1 MRLLIHLIPFLSLF
15 PALFSSLFALSQT
28 TCSPHHINDNDDNSS
43 LCQLHQFQLKID
55 HLESVLA
62 ESIQNL
68 TEKIDRIEER
78 EKRIDDMA
86 QKIHHLQSVLST
98 LKGDSL
104 ATDER
109 LKALEEEVR
118 LLWAA
123 SRKYNFD
130 LHVLESK
137 AQDAEDRLET
147 VASRAQKMADVVT
160 EQWIQIQQLE
170 QALHITQ
177 MRTMR
182 VQRQLTRCIFLKFIN
197 NLSDD
202 PLLKTL
208 GPNFK
213 SYFSRALHQFKRVFA
228 EFKRSHHELQHFIKE
243 KLKKNEFTA
252 ALANEELVFFMA
264 SALITF
270 PVMSVWMLLS
280 SKLTS

>member
-43 LCQLHQFQLKID
+43 RCQLHQCQLKID
-55 HLESVLA
+55 RLESVLA

-182 VQRQLTRCIFLKFIN
+182 IQRQLTRCIFLKFIN

-208 GPNFK
+208 GPNFR

-243 KLKKNEFTA
+243 KLEKNEFTA

-270 PVMSVWMLLS
+270 PVMSAWMLLS

>member
-1 MRLLIHLIPFLSLF
+1 
-15 PALFSSLFALSQT
+15 
-28 TCSPHHINDNDDNSS
+28 
-43 LCQLHQFQLKID
+43 
-55 HLESVLA
+55 
-62 ESIQNL
+62 
-68 TEKIDRIEER
+68 
-78 EKRIDDMA
+78 MA

-118 LLWAA
+118 LLWTA

-137 AQDAEDRLET
+137 AQDTEDRLQT
-147 VASRAQKMADVVT
+147 VASQAQKMADVVT
-160 EQWIQIQQLE
+160 EQWIQIQRLE

-208 GPNFK
+208 GPNFR

-228 EFKRSHHELQHFIKE
+228 EFKRSHHE
-243 KLKKNEFTA
+243 
-252 ALANEELVFFMA
+252 EL
-264 SALITF
+264 
-270 PVMSVWMLLS
+270 
-280 SKLTS
+280 

>member
-1 MRLLIHLIPFLSLF
+1 MRLLIHLIPFVSLF
-15 PALFSSLFALSQT
+15 PALFSSLFAPSQT

-118 LLWAA
+118 LLWTA

-137 AQDAEDRLET
+137 AQDTEDRLQT
-147 VASRAQKMADVVT
+147 VASQAQKMADVVT
-160 EQWIQIQQLE
+160 EQWIQIQRLE

-177 MRTMR
+177 
-182 VQRQLTRCIFLKFIN
+182 FIN

-208 GPNFK
+208 GPNFR

-243 KLKKNEFTA
+243 KLEKNEFTA

-270 PVMSVWMLLS
+270 PVMSAWMLLS

>member
-1 MRLLIHLIPFLSLF
+1 M
-15 PALFSSLFALSQT
+15 T
-28 TCSPHHINDNDDNSS
+28 
-43 LCQLHQFQLKID
+43 
-55 HLESVLA
+55 
-62 ESIQNL
+62 
-68 TEKIDRIEER
+68 
-78 EKRIDDMA
+78 

-137 AQDAEDRLET
+137 AQDSEDRLET
-147 VASRAQKMADVVT
+147 VASQAQKMADIVT
-160 EQWIQIQQLE
+160 EQWIQIQRLE

-177 MRTMR
+177 MRTVR
-182 VQRQLTRCIFLKFIN
+182 VQRRLTRCIFLKFIN

-202 PLLKTL
+202 PRLKTL
-208 GPNFK
+208 GPNFR

-243 KLKKNEFTA
+243 KLEKNEFTA

-270 PVMSVWMLLS
+270 PVMSAWMLLS